1 MSAELFQND
10 YARMFYT
17 KARGYTPIVPDG
29 DQADDSEAFL
39 VEGVKIGDLI
49 YRESTGPLV
58 YAGINITKSADD
70 PRNWQKLPKDYQPC
84 SLELGIDYNNNCL
97 HTRVLALVSTHCINI
112 KQEASYRRMYKLADG
127 GTRMMRL
134 MSMRKGHDRIGGR
147 NTFGRACHNVFRMPQ
162 GILISL

>member
-10 YARMFYT
+10 YARMFYP
-17 KARGYTPIVPDG
+17 KARGYTPIVADG

-39 VEGVKIGDLI
+39 VEGVRIGDLI

-84 SLELGIDYNNNCL
+84 SLELGIDYTINSSRYP
-97 HTRVLALVSTHCINI
+97 TPSVFSSTSD
-112 KQEASYRRMYKLADG
+112 ASAGFDIHPITPSQCVTLRML
-127 GTRMMRL
+127 
-134 MSMRKGHDRIGGR
+134 
-147 NTFGRACHNVFRMPQ
+147 
-162 GILISL
+162 